1 MEALIQ
7 EGLQGGRPAELV
19 TPAGPMS
26 VNADVWDAL
35 ASQRGS
41 MGEQIQIRRDAQ
53 HGGWVAMSARFDTG
67 YVLNCYFYGAS
78 PIVVER
84 CSGDQRTR
92 R

>member
-1 MEALIQ
+1 MEALIR
-7 EGLQGGRPAELV
+7 EALLGGRPAELS
-19 TPAGPMS
+19 TPAGSMA
-26 VNADVWDAL
+26 VNDDVWYTL

-41 MGEQIQIRRDAQ
+41 MSDQYEIRRDAQ
-53 HGGWVAMSARFDTG
+53 RGGRVAMSARLDTG

-78 PIVVER
+78 PVLVER